1 MADNLIFPI
10 GFDLQKAVEKAGQDW
25 DKTYAKKLETYLAKR
40 PIKVKLNFE
49 NLTDVKTRLAQLKI
63 EPITPETRASIKELA
78 RELQVLAKALEQVQK
93 YSKNPAQLGQQNFR
107 NDVQLEKLRQA
118 NERLEIQKRRVALAE
133 QKHAEAM
140 KRSASA
146 SKQLSSEYQAQEG
159 YVSRLVK
166 RLAVYASFSAVSGL
180 LTNIRQVTA
189 EFELQRVSLGAIIQ
203 DQERANQLFGEI
215 KSFALKSPVSIL
227 DLTKYTKQIAAYG
240 VETEKLFDTTKMLTD
255 VSVGLGTPLS
265 QLALAFGQIRSS
277 SALRL
282 AETRQLTEAGIPA
295 LELLAKQLEK
305 TYGRFVS
312 TAEVMELISK
322 RAISF
327 EMVEQMFKD
336 MTSAG
341 GAFYNMQEKQGNTLF
356 GLWAK
361 LGDAASIMYDEIGNT
376 SSVNSGMKEAIRLL
390 SDLMRNWR
398 NVGLVVAES
407 AAVFAIWKLQ
417 AVNAALVTNALTAA
431 EVRALAVKKVHYKMQ
446 PAIIRGIIG
455 ETNARK
461 LSIITVRAHAA
472 AVRASA
478 TSTNIFTKAWY
489 SLKAAFLS
497 NPFGIA
503 LTALAAIA
511 TYLMFADDKVKR
523 FKEDLDSIR
532 EGGAVEATKSAYNFE
547 QLAEKAVNAAD
558 GSMEQKDALDELQR
572 TYKDMI
578 PIQDLTI
585 EKLKTLKGNYDSLT
599 QSIKEYVYQRN
610 LQQQI
615 DRIIEERTGTMT
627 RIEQK
632 LRDEMKEGVK
642 YQVSDAVHAKD
653 LGIDDN
659 QISALFSRIKTEAK
673 NTTKDVQTI
682 IRESVDEIFG
692 YLSQEDRN
700 ILYYIGYNKLDAS
713 KPNLTDGYL
722 NTLDNLVELQRAM
735 DGEIENAS
743 TSMSQYTGYLGEYK
757 KELDNITESVKKYRI
772 VNTKG
777 EAVGRDTFLFQQGQ
791 QNFKI
796 KKWAN
801 SIKSDLENAG
811 VTIQEGI
818 FNLVDKINE
827 NDPTKIST
835 IDFTKLMPMLDSPEV
850 KQKLG
855 NSYET
860 FKNYVLSI
868 QKLYDG
874 IVPSDPIV
882 QAVRNRMFAIGNA
895 TKGGMDVMKKHLWDG
910 KGSIEDH
917 LKTLK
922 QSAATLESEIYKYSQ
937 YIKLFGTAGK
947 TLLKMMGVDVDA
959 LSAEYDA
966 LTKQIAYVQQY
977 VKETD
982 KKDKGGSKS
991 DPRLQ
996 TLHEIANKMAEV
1008 NKEYDELL
1016 KKEGQTKALA
1026 DTQKLFASSFKQ
1038 MEATAKKY
1046 GFKLPA
1052 FEVPQ
1057 TIEDVQK
1064 WYKAVADE
1072 IKRLKLKNAD
1082 KILIELGF
1090 KSDKAAIDKQQ
1101 KDIEKQIK
1109 ALVDRISRTKKAK
1122 EFYEKVLG
1130 MTGDYELAANI
1141 AVQLYGSNGKE
1152 LGEQIKEQFRLA
1164 FATLD
1169 KPDVD
1174 VSAKIGD
1181 LIDKGRYEELR
1192 NYIALLPE
1200 AQRKAAEDL
1209 VKTQQQMSAKQ
1220 YEQWLKDLEKA
1231 KDYADKRIELS
1242 RYTANQIAAI
1252 EERIAKLDPAATDYE
1267 QQKEMLQKLIDG
1279 YKSRERKE
1287 EAGLEYEQ
1295 FKNSALYVQMFDDL
1309 DNASTTM
1316 LRNMKQR
1323 IEELKT
1329 SWKDLTPTQLKEMQS
1344 RLNEIDTQ
1352 LAKRNPFKGLID
1364 GIKEYRNLRKGGDTL
1379 GNKSEGA
1386 AEKAL
1391 DAAAKAR
1398 LEAEKEYLEILNKEG
1413 ATQEEIAKA
1422 KERFDDAAADEDA
1435 AAKALEYWKKVKD
1448 AIGLSANVLFQMLN
1462 WAGDIAKGIADISE
1476 AMGAD
1481 EEDVRYW
1488 NDVADA
1494 LGQISGGIQ
1503 DIVSAAMSGN
1513 VTGVISST
1521 LTAIPKMFVGFT
1533 NLFSAGKIKRANKEI
1548 KRQQELL
1555 EQLEYTY
1562 GRLEKAAERAFGNDY
1577 ISNYNQR
1584 MRVLRAEQEAYLK
1597 QAEAERSKGKKEDEA
1612 KTQEYMN
1619 RARDAAD
1626 QIAEMQSQIAE
1637 QMTGT
1642 DVGSAA
1648 REFAQAWLEAYASFS
1663 STSSA
1668 LKEKFDDMIKS
1679 MVVESVMAKVVSDA
1693 MQPMFDEMNEMYKRG
1708 ESMTSVLAY
1717 AMRRSSELASELDA
1731 GLRTAAAEV
1740 EAAGVSIRG
1749 LYSGG
1754 DGLKGISRD
1763 IATASEES
1771 ITGLAQGVS
1780 TQNYYLSH
1788 VPQLAQNVAAMR
1800 TMMEAAVVRGGGA
1813 GVNGVDYTG
1822 LSAEAMGYLAAI
1834 ERHTAETVAECRNI
1848 AARCE
1853 EEVGLLRR
1861 VIVPKGQRG
1870 AHGVQVWM

>member
-63 EPITPETRASIKELA
+63 EPITPETKASIKELA

-146 SKQLSSEYQAQEG
+146 SKQLSSEFQTQEG

-523 FKEDLDSIR
+523 FKEDLDSIK

-585 EKLKTLKGNYDSLT
+585 EKLKALKGNYDSLT

-700 ILYYIGYNKLDAS
+700 ILYAMGLNKLAGD
-713 KPNLTDGYL
+713 TDGWL
-722 NTLDNLVELQRAM
+722 NTLQSIIELQRAM
-735 DGEIENAS
+735 DGEIKNAS

-757 KELDNITESVKKYRI
+757 KELDNITESVKKYRL

-796 KKWAN
+796 KEWAN

-882 QAVRNRMFAIGNA
+882 QAVRNSMFAIGNA

-982 KKDKGGSKS
+982 KKSQGGRQS

-996 TLHEIANKMAEV
+996 TLQEIANKMAEV

-1064 WYKAVADE
+1064 WYKAIMDN
-1072 IKRLKLKNAD
+1072 IKRLNLKNAD
-1082 KILIELGF
+1082 KVLIELGF

-1109 ALVDRISRTKKAK
+1109 ELADRISRTKTAK
-1122 EFYEKVLG
+1122 EFYEKILG
-1130 MTGDYELAANI
+1130 MTGDVELAANVSLQI
-1141 AVQLYGSNGKE
+1141 YGSTGKE
-1152 LGEQIKEQFRLA
+1152 LSEQIKEQFRLA

-1169 KPDVD
+1169 KPDAK

-1181 LIDKGRYEELR
+1181 LIDKGRFEELR
-1192 NYIALLPE
+1192 DYIELLPE
-1200 AQRKAAEDL
+1200 AQRKAAEEL
-1209 VKTQQQMSAKQ
+1209 VKAQQQMSVKQ

-1252 EERIAKLDPAATDYE
+1252 EERIAKLNPQAADYE
-1267 QQKEMLQKLIDG
+1267 QQKAMLEKLIAG
-1279 YKSRERKE
+1279 YKSREDKIGSE
-1287 EAGLEYEQ
+1287 LEYEQ
-1295 FKNSALYVQMFDDL
+1295 FKNSALYVQVFENL
-1309 DNASTTM
+1309 DNASKTALENM
-1316 LRNMKQR
+1316 RNRLLALKDQWKNLSPEKVKELTKR
-1323 IEELKT
+1323 LEEL
-1329 SWKDLTPTQLKEMQS
+1329 DAQIAQ
-1344 RLNEIDTQ
+1344 
-1352 LAKRNPFKGLID
+1352 RNPFKSIAD
-1364 GIKEYRNLRKGGDTL
+1364 SIKKLREMRMGGRT
-1379 GNKSEGA
+1379 KEGDAQKAFDAEADRQA
-1386 AEKAL
+1386 AEAKMLA
-1391 DAAAKAR
+1391 DERAYEAAVKQYG
-1398 LEAEKEYLEILNKEG
+1398 AESD
-1413 ATQEEIAKA
+1413 IAKA
-1422 KERFDDAAADEDA
+1422 KRKIADDSAEAYRKAEKTADSAAENAAEWEKVAETINAANQKLDIYQQQINEALGGIRKIMESFGASSEDMQFFDDVTNGFNEIFDAGRQGAEAYASFMMGDFVGAAT
-1435 AAKALEYWKKVKD
+1435 
-1448 AIGLSANVLFQMLN
+1448 
-1462 WAGDIAKGIADISE
+1462 KGISAVGS
-1476 AMGAD
+1476 
-1481 EEDVRYW
+1481 
-1488 NDVADA
+1488 
-1494 LGQISGGIQ
+1494 LISG
-1503 DIVSAAMSGN
+1503 V
-1513 VTGVISST
+1513 
-1521 LTAIPKMFVGFT
+1521 T
-1533 NLFSAGKIKRANKEI
+1533 NLFYAGRVKRANKEI

-1562 GRLEKAAERAFGNDY
+1562 GRLEKAADKAFGRDY
-1577 ISNYNQR
+1577 VNNYNQQ
-1584 MRVLRAEQEAYLK
+1584 LKNLQAQQTAYLK
-1597 QAEAERSKGKKEDEA
+1597 QAEAERSKGKKKDKE
-1612 KTQEYMN
+1612 KIKEYEN
-1619 RARDAAD
+1619 
-1626 QIAEMQSQIAE
+1626 
-1637 QMTGT
+1637 
-1642 DVGSAA
+1642 AA
-1648 REFAQAWLEAYASFS
+1648 RETADKIKELQDDLVAHFTGSSKTDVARQMAKSWIDARASLSDTFAAIKGDYADMVKNMLVEGAAARVIENALSPVWDSMEKMLAKNDVEGAIDSLIGGMDSALNAANNGMEVLWKALEARGY
-1663 STSSA
+1663 
-1668 LKEKFDDMIKS
+1668 DMKKLLNGTDSEYTGI
-1679 MVVESVMAKVVSDA
+1679 AK
-1693 MQPMFDEMNEMYKRG
+1693 NI
-1708 ESMTSVLAY
+1708 
-1717 AMRRSSELASELDA
+1717 A
-1731 GLRTAAAEV
+1731 G
-1740 EAAGVSIRG
+1740 
-1749 LYSGG
+1749 
-1754 DGLKGISRD
+1754 
-1763 IATASEES
+1763 ATSEE
-1771 ITGLAQGVS
+1771 I
-1780 TQNYYLSH
+1780 N
-1788 VPQLAQNVAAMR
+1788 NVAAIGNTVMYHTSFLPQIYQELVAMR
-1800 TMMEAAVVRGGGA
+1800 TASLPTATVSATSA
-1813 GVNGVDYTG
+1813 GWTDWQQQ
-1822 LSAEAMGYLAAI
+1822 AMDNYNAI
-1834 ERHTAETVAECRNI
+1834 ARNTADTVAECRRAAEACERI
-1848 AARCE
+1848 AGAFK
-1853 EEVGLLRR
+1853 VKGSTKGLNVFLNS
-1861 VIVPKGQRG
+1861 
-1870 AHGVQVWM
+1870 